1 MNLAA
6 EILVVILSIFLAIFL
21 ILGIILLAYLIKL
34 TRQIKKISLSAEKTV
49 GDIESIV
56 SRIVQVTSPMF
67 LAEIVSKLL
76 KIFKKSNKEK

>member
-56 SRIVQVTSPMF
+56 SRVVQVTSPMF

>member
-56 SRIVQVTSPMF
+56 SRIVHVTSPMF

-76 KIFKKSNKEK
+76 KFFKKSKKEK

>member
-76 KIFKKSNKEK
+76 KFFKKSKKEK

>member
-34 TRQIKKISLSAEKTV
+34 TRQIRKISLSAEKTV
-49 GDIESIV
+49 GEIESIV

-76 KIFKKSNKEK
+76 KFFKKSKKEK